1 MNTIKKGDIIR
12 LHSGETCKVVGL
24 PGTFMSNGSYE
35 VVDVEPTTDGKYL
48 ESKKGSR
55 VDKGAEIKY
64 AIKRWVKPKD
74 IAYSL
79 TTTDHSDPITNYFE
93 TVYGEEGEI
102 YIIPKGLESVEIVTD
117 ENGFKT
123 IRLKYDD
130 HIHNVVNL
138 LIGEQEIKVTNNES
152 K

>member
-12 LHSGETCKVVGL
+12 LNSGGTCRVIGL

-35 VVDVEPTTDGKYL
+35 VVDVETTLEGKFID
-48 ESKKGSR
+48 KK
-55 VDKGAEIKY
+55 KKF
-64 AIKRWVKPKD
+64 WVKPQD

-93 TVYGEEGEI
+93 TIYGEDGEI
-102 YIIPKGLESVEIVTD
+102 HIIPKDLKSVELVKD
-117 ENGFKT
+117 ENGFQT
-123 IRLKYDD
+123 IKLIYDE
-130 HIHNVVNL
+130 HLHSTVNL
-138 LIGEQEIKVTNNES
+138 LIGEHLIIQKDGF